1 MIRFAA
7 SRGAPM
13 VFRCDAFINAKGFA
27 MTLRNGRELLSIPG
41 PTTVPDEVLNAM
53 HRQAMEIYSG
63 PIVEI
68 TMSCLDDLRR
78 MFRTKGRTYIYTAN
92 GHGAWEAAAA
102 NVLSRGEKVLVM
114 ESGRFAAG
122 WGEMAGM
129 MGVEIETLHAGCQR
143 HSRCAQ
149 GDGRRRARGAA
160 DGRYCRV
167 AGNHAV
173 RDGWMGHRRRGRRV
187 AEGADDAAGIELH
200 RGR

>member
-1 MIRFAA
+1 MDFE
-7 SRGAPM
+7 
-13 VFRCDAFINAKGFA
+13 CDALIAAKGFA

-129 MGVEIETLHAGCQR
+129 MFVEIETLPACWR
-143 HSRCAQ
+143 NAVDPASLE
-149 GDGRRRARGAA
+149 AA
-160 DGRYCRV
+160 FSQCRV
-167 AGNHAV
+167 VLSCVGPFITYGKPVVDACIAV
-173 RDGWMGHRRRGRRV
+173 
-187 AEGADDAAGIELH
+187 ACDAMLQLA
-200 RGR
+200 RA